1 MTKAV
6 VTKPGIAKE
15 VGILGGTFDPVH
27 QGHIACADFVRRYC
41 QLDEVR
47 LMPCHI
53 PAHRI
58 SPGVDGPSRA
68 EMVKLAIQ
76 HHQALALEPLELNKD
91 TPSYTVD
98 SLQLLSAR
106 EPDSRFY
113 FIIGMD
119 SLCYFRQW
127 KNWQDI
133 LQHCHLLVCQR
144 PGYQATEGDA
154 PYLLEHYG
162 VGSLSALKQQATGAI
177 LLLPNPLNDISA
189 SQLRQQLQQGASPAT
204 LDPAVLNYIQ
214 SRQLYR

>member
-1 MTKAV
+1 MIKH
-6 VTKPGIAKE
+6 I
-15 VGILGGTFDPVH
+15 GILGGTFDPVH
-27 QGHIACADFVRRYC
+27 NGHITCANYVQQQC
-41 QLDEVR
+41 ALDEVR
-47 LMPCHI
+47 LMPCHL
-53 PAHRI
+53 PAHRAT
-58 SPGVDGPSRA
+58 PGVSSKQRA
-68 EMVKLAIQ
+68 AMVQLAISHDPQ
-76 HHQALALEPLELNKD
+76 LKLERLELNKP
-91 TPSYTVD
+91 TASYTAD
-98 SLQLLSAR
+98 SLQLLSEQ

-119 SLCYFRQW
+119 SLCYFQQW
-127 KNWQDI
+127 KNWQGI

-162 VGSLSALKQQATGAI
+162 ANSLNALKQQPAGAI

-189 SQLRQQLQQGASPAT
+189 SQIRQQLHSSGTAAA

>member
-27 QGHIACADFVRRYC
+27 QGHITCADFVRRYC

-47 LMPCHI
+47 LMPCHL
-53 PAHRI
+53 PAHRA
-58 SPGVDGPSRA
+58 SPGVDSPSRA

-98 SLQLLSAR
+98 SLKLLCER
-106 EPDSRFY
+106 EPGSRFY
-113 FIIGMD
+113 FVIGMD

-127 KNWQDI
+127 KNWQGI

-144 PGYQATEGDA
+144 PGYQVSEGDA

-162 VGSLSALKQQATGAI
+162 VDSLSAMKQQATGAI

-189 SQLRQQLQQGASPAT
+189 SQIRQQLQLGASPAA

>member
-6 VTKPGIAKE
+6 ITKPGIVKE

-47 LMPCHI
+47 LMPCHL
-53 PAHRI
+53 PAHRA
-58 SPGVDGPSRA
+58 SPGLDGLTRA
-68 EMVKLAIQ
+68 DMVRLAIQ
-76 HHQALALEPLELNKD
+76 GHQALQLEPLELNKD

-98 SLQLLSAR
+98 SLKLLSER
-106 EPDSRFY
+106 EPGSRFY

-119 SLCYFRQW
+119 SLCYFQQW
-127 KNWQDI
+127 KNWQGI

-162 VGSLSALKQQATGAI
+162 ANSLNALKQQPAGAI

>member
-1 MTKAV
+1 MTKAMM
-6 VTKPGIAKE
+6 TKE

-47 LMPCHI
+47 LMPCHL
-53 PAHRI
+53 PAHRA
-58 SPGVDGPSRA
+58 SPGVDGPTRA
-68 EMVKLAIQ
+68 DMVRLAIQ
-76 HHQALALEPLELNKD
+76 GHQALQLEPLELNKD

-98 SLQLLSAR
+98 SLQLLTAR
-106 EPDSRFY
+106 EPASRFY

-127 KNWQDI
+127 KNWQGI

-154 PYLLEHYG
+154 PFLLEHYA
-162 VGSLSALKQQATGAI
+162 VENLSALKQQPAGAI
-177 LLLPNPLNDISA
+177 LLLPNPLNNISA
-189 SQLRQQLQQGASPAT
+189 SQIRQQLQQGASPAA

>member
-6 VTKPGIAKE
+6 ITKPGIVKE

-47 LMPCHI
+47 LMPCHL
-53 PAHRI
+53 PAHRA
-58 SPGVDGPSRA
+58 SPGVDGPTRA
-68 EMVKLAIQ
+68 KMVRLAIQ
-76 HHQALALEPLELNKD
+76 GHQALALEPLELNKD

-119 SLCYFRQW
+119 SLCYFQQW
-127 KNWQDI
+127 KNWQGI

-162 VGSLSALKQQATGAI
+162 ANSLNALKQQPAGAI

-189 SQLRQQLQQGASPAT
+189 SQIRQQLHSSGTAAA

>member
-6 VTKPGIAKE
+6 VTEPGIAQE
-15 VGILGGTFDPVH
+15 IGILGGTFDPVH

-47 LMPCHI
+47 LMPCHL
-53 PAHRI
+53 PAHRA
-58 SPGVDGPSRA
+58 SPGVDGPTRA

-76 HHQALALEPLELNKD
+76 HHQALALEPLELNKA

-106 EPDSRFY
+106 EPGSRFY

-127 KNWQDI
+127 KNWQGI
-133 LQHCHLLVCQR
+133 LQYCHLLVCQR

-154 PYLLEHYG
+154 PYLLEHYA
-162 VGSLSALKQQATGAI
+162 VDSLSALKQQPAGAI

-189 SQLRQQLQQGASPAT
+189 SQIRQQLHSSGTAAA